1 MEKGSALL
9 IEDVQNDFCSGGSL
23 AVPDGDEVVPVL
35 NRYIELFGKQGL
47 PVFASR
53 DWHPEDSHHFREGG
67 GIWPT
72 HCVRGSLGA
81 RFHPGLRL
89 PEQVVVIS
97 KGMATTEDGFSAFE
111 GVTADGMDFL
121 ECLRQMGVRQLYVGG
136 LATDYCVKYTV
147 LDALRRGFGVT
158 LLLDAVRGVDIMPGD
173 SEGAI
178 REMVSA
184 GAVTAVLENL
194 QNTTDG

>member
-9 IEDVQNDFCSGGSL
+9 IVDVQNDFCSGGSL
-23 AVPDGDEVVPVL
+23 AVPDGDEVVPVMNL
-35 NRYIELFGKQGL
+35 YIGLFRKAGL

-53 DWHPEDSHHFREGG
+53 DWHPEDSDHFREGG
-67 GIWPT
+67 GIWPM
-72 HCVRGSLGA
+72 HCVQGSLGA
-81 RFHPGLRL
+81 RFQPDLRL
-89 PEQVVVIS
+89 PEEVIIIS
-97 KGMATTEDGFSAFE
+97 KGMAVAEDGFSCFD
-111 GVTADGMDFL
+111 GVTADGGDFL
-121 ECLRQMGVRQLYVGG
+121 GCLRQLGIGHLYVGG

-178 REMVSA
+178 REMVTA
-184 GAVTAVLENL
+184 GAVTAILENL
-194 QNTTDG
+194 QKSVQG